1 MPAKWRV
8 CVCVAPEPEALYTL
22 DGYTQDQRFFLAW
35 ARAWQTKRRDEAL
48 RQQIST
54 DPHSPEDFRC
64 NQVVRNVPAFYAA
77 FDVQRTDAAWLDPSD
92 RVKIW

>member
-1 MPAKWRV
+1 MQEPGIVLVQQVGVDKVVDEHGECRLFGIFRG
-8 CVCVAPEPEALYTL
+8 VA
-22 DGYTQDQRFFLAW
+22 GVQQ
-35 ARAWQTKRRDEAL
+35 DEAL

-54 DPHSPEDFRC
+54 DPHSPEEFRC

-77 FDVQRTDAAWLDPSD
+77 FDVQPTDAAWLDPSD